1 MKKQLLTLL
10 ISLIG
15 YTAYAQIPAN
25 TPKYIVSFKTF
36 LEQNPD
42 YFTDTLSFKLPNNGI
57 IWTYYNPKAY
67 TSQEIEE
74 KLAPILQ
81 KATNFPGDDQRH
93 YFLEPNFWESQLDYA
108 ATDISRR
115 YTSHRTSYTLGFPI
129 GLDYTGG
136 KFTVDAGFRVMADL
150 KRFSLGASLTNT
162 VFFTD
167 RSEGGV
173 HVHHNPFINAEFE
186 FRPYKRAV
194 SGLQLGYLTSPSGP
208 VFQGQTFQINYRYFV
223 KSTIQLKVGA
233 VLTDNAKTLIP
244 TIGVR
249 FF

>member
-25 TPKYIVSFKTF
+25 TPKYIVSFKKWM
-36 LEQNPD
+36 EQNPD
-42 YFTDTLSFKLPNNGI
+42 YFTDTLTFKLPNNGI
-57 IWTYYNPKAY
+57 IWTYYNAQDYY
-67 TSQEIEE
+67 TEDILT
-74 KLAPILQ
+74 KLQPVLK
-81 KATNFPGDDQRH
+81 KATNFPEEEERH
-93 YFLEPNFWESQLDYA
+93 YFLQPNFWESQLDYVA
-108 ATDISRR
+108 EDISRR
-115 YTSHRTSYTLGFPI
+115 YTSHRTSYTLGIPI

-136 KFTVDAGFRVMADL
+136 RFTIDAGFRVMADL

-167 RSEGGV
+167 RNEGGV
-173 HVHHNPFINAEFE
+173 NVHHNPFINAEFE

-208 VFQGQTFQINYRYFV
+208 VFQGQTFQVNYRYFI
-223 KSTIQLKVGA
+223 KSNIQLKIGA
-233 VLTDNAKTLIP
+233 ILTDDAKTLIP
-244 TIGVR
+244 TVGVR